1 MVHPYA
7 LDRIVE
13 RLCEASTRTQILS
26 ATHSPA
32 LVNRLEPDELIVC
45 KRDPETSASRIPAIV
60 PAQVRKIYR
69 EDELRLG
76 ELWFSGALGGV
87 I

>member
-13 RLCEASTRTQILS
+13 RLCEASTRTQILA

-60 PAQVRKIYR
+60 PAQASERYTAR
-69 EDELRLG
+69 MNCASAN
-76 ELWFSGALGGV
+76 SGFPEHWAG
-87 I
+87 